1 MIYNLHSTRI
11 SISYYVQITWAF
23 LDFFYERNTFFLI
36 KFYFFNSMNEI
47 TMNEKHMNEITCDRK
62 NIFFFMNEIT
72 MNEIT

>member
-1 MIYNLHSTRI
+1 MCRFHRL
-11 SISYYVQITWAF
+11 F